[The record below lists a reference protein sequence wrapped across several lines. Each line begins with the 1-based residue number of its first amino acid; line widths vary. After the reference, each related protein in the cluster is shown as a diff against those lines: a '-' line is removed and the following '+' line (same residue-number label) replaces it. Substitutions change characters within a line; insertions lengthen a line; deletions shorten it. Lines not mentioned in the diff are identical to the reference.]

1 MFLGEARRAKLRR
14 ETGETRRAGKPKHKH
29 NQQGPYPYSSSS
41 SSSGKSHRG
50 GSGISNA
57 STTSTEDYGSPDSS
71 PQGSGISAYDGS
83 GPFCAIDEFLPYAS
97 SSSSSA
103 MATAATRPPAAD
115 TRTLA
120 RSGGMAARAPIYLDY
135 NATTPISREV
145 ADVMRPFLDH
155 FFGNPSR

>member
-14 ETGETRRAGKPKHKH
+14 ETGETRRAGKSQHKH
-29 NQQGPYPYSSSS
+29 NQQGPSSS

-57 STTSTEDYGSPDSS
+57 STTSTEDCGSPDSS

-97 SSSSSA
+97 SSST

>member
-1 MFLGEARRAKLRR
+1 MFLGEARRAKMRR
-14 ETGETRRAGKPKHKH
+14 ETGETRRSGKSKHKH
-29 NQQGPYPYSSSS
+29 NQQGPYPSSSS

-57 STTSTEDYGSPDSS
+57 STTSTEDYCSPDSS
-71 PQGSGISAYDGS
+71 PHGSGISAYEGS
-83 GPFCAIDEFLPYAS
+83 GPFCAIDEFLPAA
-97 SSSSSA
+97 SSA
-103 MATAATRPPAAD
+103 MATATRPPPAD

>member
-1 MFLGEARRAKLRR
+1 MFLGEARRAKMRR
-14 ETGETRRAGKPKHKH
+14 ETGETRRSGKSKHKH
-29 NQQGPYPYSSSS
+29 NQQGPYPSSSSSS

-50 GSGISNA
+50 GSGISTA
-57 STTSTEDYGSPDSS
+57 STTSTSEDYCSPDSS
-71 PQGSGISAYDGS
+71 PHGSGISAYEGS
-83 GPFCAIDEFLPYAS
+83 GPFCAIDEFLPAA
-97 SSSSSA
+97 SSA
-103 MATAATRPPAAD
+103 MATATRPPPAD